1 MYIRLKAWKS
11 NQLNVKLS
19 WKKITTGKLQKDP
32 NSEDKNVYVPPVLRG
47 GIITKSIRLA

>member
-32 NSEDKNVYVPPVLRG
+32 NSEDKNVYVPPVLTG